1 MCTNASTYLVVK
13 KSLYLKLLLSAVGFY
28 RGVSGP
34 KLLVVKDILVV
45 LMSLQPAL
53 ATEAIVWPLRCT
65 QLVALSVTTRGLL
78 HQNL

>member
-1 MCTNASTYLVVK
+1 MSD
-13 KSLYLKLLLSAVGFY
+13 
-28 RGVSGP
+28 P

-78 HQNL
+78 HQKEVEMGRFQEPILNLKKKYFVFSTS